1 LASVWSSLLKWK
13 MQVLGVPVA
22 VDQPLL
28 ATAKAVMTT
37 YECQASSQPSFH
49 HPAGEKI
56 RNYSQVSDCKN

>member
-1 LASVWSSLLKWK
+1 